1 MAEIVGA
8 FGTPHMPTAPGQ
20 VARDGPSNEIGQIF
34 DAIRQHVDAV
44 DPDVLVIFDTDHFQ
58 TFFYDNLPTFCVGV
72 AQHTYGP
79 AEDVWPGLPSY
90 DVQVD
95 EALGRHLHRT
105 GLEREFDLA
114 VSQEFTVDHSII
126 VPLHFLSPAMRR
138 PIVPVWINGIAPPFP
153 RARRCHALGQM
164 VRAAIESWPTN
175 QRVAILASGVFS
187 GDVGGPHAREGDQ
200 TAQPDL
206 EWTRFVQR
214 RIANAEIPELLEAVT
229 EERLRAAGNVAG
241 EMLNWIALLGAI
253 GDRRPRT
260 IELEPGLRRGN
271 AYAAWRWD

>member
-8 FGTPHMPTAPGQ
+8 FGTPHMPTAPGE
-20 VARDGPSNEIGQIF
+20 VARGGPSNAVGQVF
-34 DAIRQHVDAV
+34 DAVRQHVDAV

-58 TFFYDNLPTFCVGV
+58 AFFFDNMPTFCVG
-72 AQHTYGP
+72 AAPRTYGP

-90 DVQVD
+90 DVRVD

-105 GLEREFDLA
+105 GLEQEFDLA
-114 VSQEFTVDHSII
+114 VSQEFTIDHSII
-126 VPLHFLSPAMRR
+126 VPLHFLSPAMQR

-153 RARRCHALGQM
+153 RAKRCHALGKM
-164 VRAAIESWPTN
+164 VRAAIEAWPGN

-187 GDVGGPHAREGDQ
+187 NDVGGPHVRDDQ
-200 TAQPDL
+200 TTPPDL
-206 EWTRFVQR
+206 EWTRFVQQ
-214 RIANAEIPELLEAVT
+214 RIKHGEINDLMNAVT

-241 EMLNWIALLGAI
+241 ELLNWIALLGAVD
-253 GDRRPRT
+253 DRLPRM